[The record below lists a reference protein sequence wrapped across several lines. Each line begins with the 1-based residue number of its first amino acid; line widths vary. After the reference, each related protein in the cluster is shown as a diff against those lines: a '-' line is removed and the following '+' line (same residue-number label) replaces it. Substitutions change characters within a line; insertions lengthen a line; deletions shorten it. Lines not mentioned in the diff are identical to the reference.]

1 MTIDREICCVG
12 AIGSYDPIFLN
23 MTKLHE
29 IFFILNLFYRD
40 FTQALLK
47 FWMCVLNAHFNLF

>member
-47 FWMCVLNAHFNLF
+47 F